1 MRYLVTGAA
10 GFIGFHLTNLLLEHD
25 HDVVGIDNLNDY
37 YDVSLKESRLNLL
50 KSQKNFTFINTDIA
64 YKDEILKIF
73 NTHHFDIVI
82 NLAAQ
87 AGVRYS
93 ISNPYAYID
102 SNINGF
108 LNILEGCRSNK
119 VSHLLF
125 ASSSSVYGLNS
136 QLPFKEFHST
146 DHPAALYGAT
156 KKSNEMFAHAYSHL
170 YGIPSTGLRFFT
182 VYGPYG
188 RPDMALFKFVHN
200 IKNKLPIKIFNNG
213 DMSRDF
219 TYVADIA
226 NSVFLL
232 SNKLPNSKKNNN
244 ETNLKS
250 NHSSG
255 PYKIYNIGNGSP
267 VKLMDFI
274 NEIEDYIGIKAIK
287 EYLPMQDGD
296 VKNTFADTSDLVKEI
311 NFAPKTPIKEGI
323 RKFIDWYID
332 YYD

>member
-1 MRYLVTGAA
+1 MLA

>member
-146 DHPAALYGAT
+146 DHPVALMELLKNLMRCLLMLT
-156 KKSNEMFAHAYSHL
+156 LIFMAYLQLGLDFLQYMDHTVDRIWL
-170 YGIPSTGLRFFT
+170 YLNLFT
-182 VYGPYG
+182 
-188 RPDMALFKFVHN
+188 
-200 IKNKLPIKIFNNG
+200 I
-213 DMSRDF
+213 
-219 TYVADIA
+219 
-226 NSVFLL
+226 
-232 SNKLPNSKKNNN
+232 
-244 ETNLKS
+244 
-250 NHSSG
+250 
-255 PYKIYNIGNGSP
+255 
-267 VKLMDFI
+267 
-274 NEIEDYIGIKAIK
+274 
-287 EYLPMQDGD
+287 
-296 VKNTFADTSDLVKEI
+296 
-311 NFAPKTPIKEGI
+311 
-323 RKFIDWYID
+323 
-332 YYD
+332 

>member
-1 MRYLVTGAA
+1 
-10 GFIGFHLTNLLLEHD
+10 
-25 HDVVGIDNLNDY
+25 
-37 YDVSLKESRLNLL
+37 
-50 KSQKNFTFINTDIA
+50 
-64 YKDEILKIF
+64 
-73 NTHHFDIVI
+73 
-82 NLAAQ
+82 
-87 AGVRYS
+87 
-93 ISNPYAYID
+93 
-102 SNINGF
+102 
-108 LNILEGCRSNK
+108 
-119 VSHLLF
+119 
-125 ASSSSVYGLNS
+125 
-136 QLPFKEFHST
+136 
-146 DHPAALYGAT
+146 
-156 KKSNEMFAHAYSHL
+156 
-170 YGIPSTGLRFFT
+170 
-182 VYGPYG
+182 
-188 RPDMALFKFVHN
+188 MALFKFVHN
-200 IKNKLPIKIFNNG
+200 RKINSIKIFTNG

-244 ETNLKS
+244 ETNLKF